1 MGALVRVIFVVG
13 FLMIVAF
20 VMIADEY
27 GDDQ

>member
-1 MGALVRVIFVVG
+1 VIFVVG

>member
-1 MGALVRVIFVVG
+1 VIFVVG

-27 GDDQ
+27 RDDQ